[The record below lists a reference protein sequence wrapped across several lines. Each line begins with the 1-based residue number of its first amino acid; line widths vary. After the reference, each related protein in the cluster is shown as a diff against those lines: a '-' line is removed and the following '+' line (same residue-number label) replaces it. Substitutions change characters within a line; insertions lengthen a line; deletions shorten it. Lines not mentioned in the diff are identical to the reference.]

1 MFTALQALIAPLLAP
16 VLAAIEARF
25 TLAATLVIRRAVF
38 LFAAA
43 LFGVG
48 TLLFLSV
55 GIFFALLPAIG
66 PAGAALIMALIWA
79 ILTGLCVLFARARPR
94 VRAAAVPPAAPIAA
108 PYPAAAPPPYPAQ
121 PPYPTQPPYPPS
133 SGAPPTGAIPAAS
146 RVASGVPG
154 SRFGRLRTRIN
165 RAAPLLAIGALVAG
179 IIAGRR

>member
-1 MFTALQALIAPLLAP
+1 MFAALQALIAPLLAP

-94 VRAAAVPPAAPIAA
+94 VPPAAVPPAPPITA
-108 PYPAAAPPPYPAQ
+108 PYPAAAP

-133 SGAPPTGAIPAAS
+133 SAVPPTGVPPTASPVTPGVPAS
-146 RVASGVPG
+146 RIA
-154 SRFGRLRTRIN
+154 RLRTRIN
-165 RAAPLLAIGALVAG
+165 RAAPLLAIGALAAG